1 MNKNREPSFSAPI
14 PGMSLTTEPGNR
26 PWENP
31 PQLTD
36 VEDVLEYYISRI
48 GEEERTDDLLDLLES
63 QRIPVN
69 TLVDSMMT
77 AGAMSGL
84 HTVESGM
91 LAAPVISEFVQALA
105 DIEDV
110 KYVVSSSDRK
120 KGLSESA
127 TRLAQKQIEK
137 ELNEQMER
145 EVSEASGGGEEE
157 GSTESEGSQAEEAAP
172 TMKRGLMARPVA
184 MVAEVAEVEVPEEA
198 LEEVEE

>member
-1 MNKNREPSFSAPI
+1 MNKNQEPSFSAPI

-110 KYVVSSSDRK
+110 KYVVSSADRK

-157 GSTESEGSQAEEAAP
+157 GSTESEDSQAEEGAP

>member
-110 KYVVSSSDRK
+110 KYVVSSADRK
-120 KGLSESA
+120 KGLSQSA

-157 GSTESEGSQAEEAAP
+157 GSTESEGSQAEEGAP

>member
-110 KYVVSSSDRK
+110 KYVVSSADRK